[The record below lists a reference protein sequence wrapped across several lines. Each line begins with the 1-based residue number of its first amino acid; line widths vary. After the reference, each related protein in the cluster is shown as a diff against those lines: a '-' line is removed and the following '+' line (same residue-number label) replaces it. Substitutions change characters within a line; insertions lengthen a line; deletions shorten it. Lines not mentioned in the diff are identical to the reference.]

1 MGVFVLLDKVNV
13 CVLGGER
20 GEAGG
25 GYELGDGV
33 FDWWVCL
40 SFLTRSM
47 CVCWEG
53 GGARREVDM
62 NWVMGFSTG
71 GCVCLD

>member
-13 CVLGGER
+13 CMLGGER

-33 FDWWVCL
+33 F
-40 SFLTRSM
+40 
-47 CVCWEG
+47 
-53 GGARREVDM
+53 
-62 NWVMGFSTG
+62 
-71 GCVCLD
+71 